1 MLHPKSNEVLFNS
14 INLNSLHL
22 VHINSVKFKYI
33 EKELRHGS
41 GLSSNEDM
49 KVLEMKGKIVA

>member
-1 MLHPKSNEVLFNS
+1 MSFLFNS

-49 KVLEMKGKIVA
+49 KVLEMKGKIKGNM